1 MINDDDFVGLAE
13 DCINICDVLWAG
25 VERKNID
32 DLSNSV
38 KGQSWIW
45 ESASISSTLL
55 CEWAEIT

>member
-38 KGQSWIW
+38 KEAIVNLGECVHCIR
-45 ESASISSTLL
+45 APLRVG
-55 CEWAEIT
+55 

>member
-38 KGQSWIW
+38 KEAIVNLGG
-45 ESASISSTLL
+45 ASIASALL